1 MAPNNDAGRFWMYLK
16 NDDIRQGSGGPLWCF
31 GWLEEEEK
39 WEDQKIRR
47 YLASFTKVATVN
59 TRRAGN

>member
-1 MAPNNDAGRFWMYLK
+1 MYLK

-39 WEDQKIRR
+39 WEDQEIRR